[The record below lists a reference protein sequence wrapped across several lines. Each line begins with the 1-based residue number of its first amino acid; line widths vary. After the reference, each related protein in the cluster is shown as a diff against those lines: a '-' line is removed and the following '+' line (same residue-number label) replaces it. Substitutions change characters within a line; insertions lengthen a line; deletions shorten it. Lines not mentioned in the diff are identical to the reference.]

1 MDSSVTLW
9 QFLLQLLQD
18 SSNKQLICWTN
29 EEGEFKLLRA
39 EEVARLWG
47 ARKNKPNMNYDK
59 LSRALRY
66 YYDKN
71 IIKKVNGQK
80 FVYRFVSYPDLLAGD
95 IATRTESGDMTVAS
109 AGLTPLSE
117 RGGDGSPL
125 DGEPGDRDQKAR
137 TAGQSSGTA
146 KQSNRN
152 DYIHSGLYT
161 SFTLTSLQNGRQLFK
176 SIKMADPA
184 ERVSDRSAG
193 GTPTPTTVNAT
204 HQAHELPS
212 PPTSPQQQQQQPS
225 MSPSVIRFGN
235 VPPKPAA
242 PSDTPPPQ
250 VTAEPGASSN
260 QTMYPLQAPPPRAD
274 DILAHSSALPSQA
287 VFYFEQFRPSEHHHH
302 YHHQPPQQQQQQQQ
316 QQHVSLSEL
325 ASRSTSPNLLP
336 DSSQELVID
345 SDLESVSSQ
354 SQELKARGDADS
366 SMSSICGGPASSA
379 GKMRKP
385 PKILELSAPTLFVTA
400 SDFSP
405 MNICS
410 PSLPTASLTP
420 AMLQTPTLL
429 LTPSPLL
436 SNIHFW
442 STLSPVA
449 PLSPATRRQ
458 SAHLFQF
465 PSVLTP
471 QFQIPVH
478 SLDGTNT
485 PGPISPDPQKT

>member
-1 MDSSVTLW
+1 MDNSVTLW
-9 QFLLQLLQD
+9 QFLLQLLLD
-18 SSNKQLICWTN
+18 PSNEQLICWTN
-29 EEGEFKLLRA
+29 EEGEFKLLQA

-80 FVYRFVSYPDLLAGD
+80 FVYRFVSYPDILKGDVAARTDGGELAAGGIPSLLKRGD
-95 IATRTESGDMTVAS
+95 GALQEGESGINS
-109 AGLTPLSE
+109 KAG
-117 RGGDGSPL
+117 GGAAAP
-125 DGEPGDRDQKAR
+125 
-137 TAGQSSGTA
+137 SSSS

-161 SFTLTSLQNGRQLFK
+161 SFTLNSLQNGRQLFK
-176 SIKMADPA
+176 SIKMENPA
-184 ERVSDRSAG
+184 EKMADKRGLAASAHG
-193 GTPTPTTVNAT
+193 
-204 HQAHELPS
+204 QE
-212 PPTSPQQQQQQPS
+212 PQQPNAL
-225 MSPSVIRFGN
+225 PSVIKFGN
-235 VPPKPAA
+235 TPPKPAA
-242 PSDTPPPQ
+242 
-250 VTAEPGASSN
+250 A
-260 QTMYPLQAPPPRAD
+260 APPPVDMDVTLLSNHLDALQTPPQSGED
-274 DILAHSSALPSQA
+274 LTTHSSLPPQSIYA
-287 VFYFEQFRPSEHHHH
+287 FEQHIRPSE
-302 YHHQPPQQQQQQQQ
+302 PPF
-316 QQHVSLSEL
+316 SLHDL
-325 ASRSTSPNLLP
+325 ASASPSPSLVP

-345 SDLESVSSQ
+345 SDMESGSSQPADAHVQEKVDSGISFSGDETSLVDAETSSSSVSSSTTVSTQ
-354 SQELKARGDADS
+354 SS
-366 SMSSICGGPASSA
+366 
-379 GKMRKP
+379 GKTRKP
-385 PKILELSAPTLFVTA
+385 PKVLQINPPTLLVTA
-400 SDFSP
+400 SDFP
-405 MNICS
+405 AMNLCS

-458 SAHLFQF
+458 GAHLFQF

-471 QFQIPVH
+471 QFQIPMH
-478 SLDGTNT
+478 SMDGTNT

>member
-1 MDSSVTLW
+1 MHSCLVFTKHLSLMSDMDSSVTLW
-9 QFLLQLLQD
+9 QFLLQLLLD
-18 SSNKQLICWTN
+18 SSNEQLICWTN
-29 EEGEFKLLRA
+29 EEGEFKLLQA

-80 FVYRFVSYPDLLAGD
+80 FVYRFVSYPDILKGD
-95 IATRTESGDMTVAS
+95 VATRTEGGDVLV
-109 AGLTPLSE
+109 GGVPLLSE
-117 RGGDGSPL
+117 RGDNTL
-125 DGEPGDRDQKAR
+125 QEGECGDRSKAGVSSV
-137 TAGQSSGTA
+137 TSGSSTKQSS
-146 KQSNRN
+146 RN

-176 SIKMADPA
+176 SIKMENPA
-184 ERVSDRSAG
+184 EKMGDRR
-193 GTPTPTTVNAT
+193 GTSTPPQPTV
-204 HQAHELPS
+204 
-212 PPTSPQQQQQQPS
+212 
-225 MSPSVIRFGN
+225 SPSVIKFGN
-235 VPPKPAA
+235 SPPKP
-242 PSDTPPPQ
+242 TQPPQ
-250 VTAEPGASSN
+250 VAIEVALMPN
-260 QTMYPLQAPPPRAD
+260 QTLYPLQAPPPRNED
-274 DILAHSSALPSQA
+274 MTAHSSLLPPSA
-287 VFYFEQFRPSEHHHH
+287 YSFEHIRPSET
-302 YHHQPPQQQQQQQQ
+302 QF
-316 QQHVSLSEL
+316 SLSDL
-325 ASRSTSPNLLP
+325 TSPSPSPSIVP
-336 DSSQELVID
+336 DSCQELVID
-345 SDLESVSSQ
+345 SDIESISSLPTETQSQEPAAVEADTSSSSVSSSTTGSTQ
-354 SQELKARGDADS
+354 SS
-366 SMSSICGGPASSA
+366 
-379 GKMRKP
+379 GKTRKP
-385 PKILELSAPTLFVTA
+385 PKILQLSPPTLLVTT

-405 MNICS
+405 RNLCS

-458 SAHLFQF
+458 GGHLFQF

>member
-1 MDSSVTLW
+1 MDNSVTLW
-9 QFLLQLLQD
+9 QFLLQLLLD
-18 SSNKQLICWTN
+18 SSNDQLICWTN
-29 EEGEFKLLRA
+29 EEGEFKLRQA

-80 FVYRFVSYPDLLAGD
+80 FVYRFVSYPEILKGD
-95 IATRTESGDMTVAS
+95 VATRIDDGDVGGGGIPPLTRRDSTQQEGESGD
-109 AGLTPLSE
+109 
-117 RGGDGSPL
+117 GGQEGGSTGAL
-125 DGEPGDRDQKAR
+125 G
-137 TAGQSSGTA
+137 SSI

-161 SFTLTSLQNGRQLFK
+161 SFTLNSLQNGRQLFK
-176 SIKMADPA
+176 SIKMENPA
-184 ERVSDRSAG
+184 EKMADKRG
-193 GTPTPTTVNAT
+193 LTAT
-204 HQAHELPS
+204 AQS
-212 PPTSPQQQQQQPS
+212 QPQQPTAL
-225 MSPSVIRFGN
+225 PSVIKFGN
-235 VPPKPAA
+235 TPSKPALA
-242 PSDTPPPQ
+242 SPPQ
-250 VTAEPGASSN
+250 VAIEPIIVSN
-260 QTMYPLQAPPPRAD
+260 HFNPLQAPPRKVEE
-274 DILAHSSALPSQA
+274 ISSHSSLPHHS
-287 VFYFEQFRPSEHHHH
+287 VFLFEHIRPSE
-302 YHHQPPQQQQQQQQ
+302 PTFN
-316 QQHVSLSEL
+316 LSEL
-325 ASRSTSPNLLP
+325 TSASPSPNLVP

-345 SDLESVSSQ
+345 SDIESGSSQPKNAKAAELRDAQAQEKQVDSGATLSGDEISFMDAETSSSSVSSSTTFSTQ
-354 SQELKARGDADS
+354 SL
-366 SMSSICGGPASSA
+366 
-379 GKMRKP
+379 GKTRKP
-385 PKILELSAPTLFVTA
+385 PKILQISPPALLVTA

-405 MNICS
+405 MNLCS

-458 SAHLFQF
+458 GGHLFQF

-471 QFQIPVH
+471 QFQIPVF
-478 SLDGTNT
+478 STDGTNT

>member
-1 MDSSVTLW
+1 MDNSVTLW
-9 QFLLQLLQD
+9 QFLLQLLLD
-18 SSNKQLICWTN
+18 SSNEQLICWTN
-29 EEGEFKLLRA
+29 EEGEFKLLQA

-80 FVYRFVSYPDLLAGD
+80 FVYRFVSYPDILKGEVVA
-95 IATRTESGDMTVAS
+95 RTEGGDVS
-109 AGLTPLSE
+109 AGGVPVLTRRDSTLQ
-117 RGGDGSPL
+117 
-125 DGEPGDRDQKAR
+125 DGESCDRTKVGGS
-137 TAGQSSGTA
+137 TGVLGTSS

-152 DYIHSGLYT
+152 DYIHSGMYT
-161 SFTLTSLQNGRQLFK
+161 SFTLNSLQNGRQLFK
-176 SIKMADPA
+176 SIKMENPA
-184 ERVSDRSAG
+184 EKMAEKRGLIAIAQS
-193 GTPTPTTVNAT
+193 
-204 HQAHELPS
+204 QL
-212 PPTSPQQQQQQPS
+212 QQPTAL
-225 MSPSVIRFGN
+225 PSVIKFGN
-235 VPPKPAA
+235 TPPKPA
-242 PSDTPPPQ
+242 PHPQ
-250 VTAEPGASSN
+250 VAIDSTLVSN
-260 QTMYPLQAPPPRAD
+260 HLDSLQAPPPRVEG
-274 DILAHSSALPSQA
+274 ISTHSTLYA
-287 VFYFEQFRPSEHHHH
+287 FEQTRPSESTFTISDMTSAS
-302 YHHQPPQQQQQQQQ
+302 PSP
-316 QQHVSLSEL
+316 SLV
-325 ASRSTSPNLLP
+325 P
-336 DSSQELVID
+336 DSSQDLMID
-345 SDLESVSSQ
+345 SDIESGSSQPADAQAQEKVDGGLGLSGDEISLVDAETSSSSVSSCTTVSTQ
-354 SQELKARGDADS
+354 SSGKAR
-366 SMSSICGGPASSA
+366 
-379 GKMRKP
+379 KL
-385 PKILELSAPTLFVTA
+385 PKILHISPPALLVTA

-405 MNICS
+405 SNLCS

-471 QFQIPVH
+471 QFQIPVL
-478 SLDGTNT
+478 SADGTNT

>member
-1 MDSSVTLW
+1 MCLHYIFVVRDMDNSVTLW
-9 QFLLQLLQD
+9 QFLLQLLLD
-18 SSNKQLICWTN
+18 SSNEQLICWTN
-29 EEGEFKLLRA
+29 KEGEFKLLQA

-80 FVYRFVSYPDLLAGD
+80 FVYRFVSYPDILKGEVG
-95 IATRTESGDMTVAS
+95 TRTEGGDVS
-109 AGLTPLSE
+109 AGGLPPVTKSDSTLQESE
-117 RGGDGSPL
+117 SLDRAKVGGSTSALG
-125 DGEPGDRDQKAR
+125 
-137 TAGQSSGTA
+137 SGT

-161 SFTLTSLQNGRQLFK
+161 SFTLNSLQNGRQLFK
-176 SIKMADPA
+176 SIKIENPAEKMADK
-184 ERVSDRSAG
+184 RG
-193 GTPTPTTVNAT
+193 PTVTAHIQEALP
-204 HQAHELPS
+204 QA
-212 PPTSPQQQQQQPS
+212 QQQTL
-225 MSPSVIRFGN
+225 PSVIKFGN
-235 VPPKPAA
+235 TLPKSAPAPA
-242 PSDTPPPQ
+242 PQ
-250 VTAEPGASSN
+250 VAMEPSLMSN
-260 QTMYPLQAPPPRAD
+260 HLDALQAPVQRAEE
-274 DILAHSSALPSQA
+274 ISTHSSLPSHS
-287 VFYFEQFRPSEHHHH
+287 VYSFEHIRPSEAAF
-302 YHHQPPQQQQQQQQ
+302 
-316 QQHVSLSEL
+316 SLSDL
-325 ASRSTSPNLLP
+325 TSTSPSPSLVP

-345 SDLESVSSQ
+345 SDIESRSSQPADVQAPDSTDTQHQDKVDCCIRLSGDDISLVDTETSSSSVSSCTTVSTQ
-354 SQELKARGDADS
+354 GS
-366 SMSSICGGPASSA
+366 
-379 GKMRKP
+379 GKTRKP
-385 PKILELSAPTLFVTA
+385 PKILQISPPALLVTT

-405 MNICS
+405 MNVCS

-458 SAHLFQF
+458 GAHLFQF
-465 PSVLTP
+465 PTVLTP

-478 SLDGTNT
+478 SMDGTNT

>member
-1 MDSSVTLW
+1 MDNSVTLW
-9 QFLLQLLQD
+9 QFLLQLLLD
-18 SSNKQLICWTN
+18 SSNEQLICWTN
-29 EEGEFKLLRA
+29 EEGEFKLLQA

-80 FVYRFVSYPDLLAGD
+80 FVYRFVSYPDILKGDAASRAEGGDAGARGIPPLSKRAD
-95 IATRTESGDMTVAS
+95 STQQEDESGDPTKLGGSAAALSAS
-109 AGLTPLSE
+109 I
-117 RGGDGSPL
+117 
-125 DGEPGDRDQKAR
+125 
-137 TAGQSSGTA
+137 

-161 SFTLTSLQNGRQLFK
+161 SFTLNSLQNGRQLFK
-176 SIKMADPA
+176 SIKIENPAEKMADK
-184 ERVSDRSAG
+184 RSV
-193 GTPTPTTVNAT
+193 TTTARIQELFPQH
-204 HQAHELPS
+204 HQ
-212 PPTSPQQQQQQPS
+212 PTS
-225 MSPSVIRFGN
+225 SPSVIKFGN
-235 VPPKPAA
+235 LPPKPAPA
-242 PSDTPPPQ
+242 PPPQ
-250 VTAEPGASSN
+250 VVIESTLISSH
-260 QTMYPLQAPPPRAD
+260 MDPLQAQSRAED
-274 DILAHSSALPSQA
+274 VHTHSSLPSQSI
-287 VFYFEQFRPSEHHHH
+287 YTFEHIRPSEATFGLTDLTSAS
-302 YHHQPPQQQQQQQQ
+302 PSP
-316 QQHVSLSEL
+316 SLVPE
-325 ASRSTSPNLLP
+325 
-336 DSSQELVID
+336 SSHELVID
-345 SDLESVSSQ
+345 SDIESGSSQPTDARTLEKVDSCIGLSVEDNSLVDTETSSSSVSSCTTLSTQ
-354 SQELKARGDADS
+354 SSGKA
-366 SMSSICGGPASSA
+366 
-379 GKMRKP
+379 RKP
-385 PKILELSAPTLFVTA
+385 PKILQISPPTLLVTT

-405 MNICS
+405 MNLCS

-458 SAHLFQF
+458 GAHLFQF

>member
-1 MDSSVTLW
+1 MDNSVTLW
-9 QFLLQLLQD
+9 QFLLQLLLD
-18 SSNKQLICWTN
+18 SSNEQLICWTN
-29 EEGEFKLLRA
+29 EEGEFKLLQA

-80 FVYRFVSYPDLLAGD
+80 FVYRFVSYPDILKGD
-95 IATRTESGDMTVAS
+95 IAHRTEDLGAGGIPLLTRTGDFALQEGESVDHSKVGSGSGA
-109 AGLTPLSE
+109 LS
-117 RGGDGSPL
+117 
-125 DGEPGDRDQKAR
+125 
-137 TAGQSSGTA
+137 SST

-161 SFTLTSLQNGRQLFK
+161 SFTLNSLQNGRQLFK
-176 SIKMADPA
+176 SIKIENPA
-184 ERVSDRSAG
+184 EKTTSKSGPSA
-193 GTPTPTTVNAT
+193 AT
-204 HQAHELPS
+204 QSQKPQ
-212 PPTSPQQQQQQPS
+212 PPLSNVL
-225 MSPSVIRFGN
+225 PSVIKFGN
-235 VPPKPAA
+235 TPPKPAPA
-242 PSDTPPPQ
+242 PPAQ
-250 VTAEPGASSN
+250 VAIEQTLISSHLN
-260 QTMYPLQAPPPRAD
+260 ALQAPPLRGE
-274 DILAHSSALPSQA
+274 DISTHSNQ
-287 VFYFEQFRPSEHHHH
+287 VFSLEHIRPSELHFTLSDLTSAS
-302 YHHQPPQQQQQQQQ
+302 PSP
-316 QQHVSLSEL
+316 SLV
-325 ASRSTSPNLLP
+325 P

-345 SDLESVSSQ
+345 SDIESGSSQPTDSQALESTDTQVQAQEKVESGSVLSGDEIAEIAVLDAEAISPSVSSSATVS
-354 SQELKARGDADS
+354 SQGS
-366 SMSSICGGPASSA
+366 
-379 GKMRKP
+379 GKTRKP
-385 PKILELSAPTLFVTA
+385 PKILQISPPTLLVTT

-405 MNICS
+405 GNLCS

-458 SAHLFQF
+458 GAHLFQF
-465 PSVLTP
+465 PSVLPP
-471 QFQIPVH
+471 QFQIPVY

-485 PGPISPDPQKT
+485 PGPISPDLQKT

>member
-1 MDSSVTLW
+1 MDNSVTLW
-9 QFLLQLLQD
+9 QFLLQLLLD
-18 SSNKQLICWTN
+18 SSNEQLICWTN
-29 EEGEFKLLRA
+29 EEGEFKLLQA

-80 FVYRFVSYPDLLAGD
+80 FVYRFVSYPDILKGEV
-95 IATRTESGDMTVAS
+95 ATRTEVGDVA
-109 AGLTPLSE
+109 AGALTPLSKKSE
-117 RGGDGSPL
+117 GIAQEVEFIDRNKTGGVNTSAPGS
-125 DGEPGDRDQKAR
+125 
-137 TAGQSSGTA
+137 SS

-161 SFTLTSLQNGRQLFK
+161 SFTLNSLQNGRQLFK
-176 SIKMADPA
+176 SIKIENPA
-184 ERVSDRSAG
+184 EKMAEKRVPSVT
-193 GTPTPTTVNAT
+193 TPSQEVLPQHQQQTTV
-204 HQAHELPS
+204 L
-212 PPTSPQQQQQQPS
+212 
-225 MSPSVIRFGN
+225 PSVIKFGN
-235 VPPKPAA
+235 SSPKQSPAA
-242 PSDTPPPQ
+242 APPH
-250 VTAEPGASSN
+250 VAIETTLMSN
-260 QTMYPLQAPPPRAD
+260 QMDPMQVPIHRPED
-274 DILAHSSALPSQA
+274 MGVHSSLTQQPL
-287 VFYFEQFRPSEHHHH
+287 YTFEQIRPTEA
-302 YHHQPPQQQQQQQQ
+302 QFTLPDMTC
-316 QQHVSLSEL
+316 
-325 ASRSTSPNLLP
+325 TSPTPSLVVE
-336 DSSQELVID
+336 SSQELVID
-345 SDLESVSSQ
+345 SDSGSSQMADVQALESTGDHTQEKQGDGGRAEAADEPTPAETDSFSVSGITTVATQ
-354 SQELKARGDADS
+354 SS
-366 SMSSICGGPASSA
+366 
-379 GKMRKP
+379 GKNRKP
-385 PKILELSAPTLFVTA
+385 PKILQISPPTLLVTA

-405 MNICS
+405 MNLCS

-458 SAHLFQF
+458 GAHLFQF

-471 QFQIPVH
+471 QFQIPIH

>member
-9 QFLLQLLQD
+9 QFLLQLLLD
-18 SSNKQLICWTN
+18 SSNEQLICWTN
-29 EEGEFKLLRA
+29 EEGEFKLLQA

-80 FVYRFVSYPDLLAGD
+80 FVYRFVSYPDILKGD
-95 IATRTESGDMTVAS
+95 VATRTE
-109 AGLTPLSE
+109 
-117 RGGDGSPL
+117 GGDVGAGGIPPL
-125 DGEPGDRDQKAR
+125 LKRGDSALLEGEPGDRSKVGGS
-137 TAGQSSGTA
+137 TAALGSST

-161 SFTLTSLQNGRQLFK
+161 SFTLNSLQNGRQLFK
-176 SIKMADPA
+176 SIKIENPAEKMADKRGLA
-184 ERVSDRSAG
+184 
-193 GTPTPTTVNAT
+193 AT
-204 HQAHELPS
+204 AQSQEQLPQ
-212 PPTSPQQQQQQPS
+212 PQQPTAL
-225 MSPSVIRFGN
+225 PSVIKFGN
-235 VPPKPAA
+235 TPPKPAPA
-242 PSDTPPPQ
+242 PPPQ
-250 VTAEPGASSN
+250 VAIEPSLMSN
-260 QTMYPLQAPPPRAD
+260 HLDPLQAAPLRPD
-274 DILAHSSALPSQA
+274 DINSHSSLPSQS
-287 VFYFEQFRPSEHHHH
+287 VYSFEHIRPSE
-302 YHHQPPQQQQQQQQ
+302 PAF
-316 QQHVSLSEL
+316 SLPDLTS
-325 ASRSTSPNLLP
+325 ASPSPSLVP

-345 SDLESVSSQ
+345 SDIESGSSQPTDAQTQDKVDSGIGLSGDETSLVDAETSSSSVSSSSTAVCTQ
-354 SQELKARGDADS
+354 SS
-366 SMSSICGGPASSA
+366 
-379 GKMRKP
+379 GKTRKP
-385 PKILELSAPTLFVTA
+385 PKILQISPPTLLVTT

-405 MNICS
+405 MNLCS

-458 SAHLFQF
+458 GAHLFQF

-478 SLDGTNT
+478 SMDGTNT

>member
-1 MDSSVTLW
+1 MDNSVTLW
-9 QFLLQLLQD
+9 QFLLQLLVD
-18 SSNKQLICWTN
+18 SNNEQLICWTN
-29 EEGEFKLLRA
+29 EEGEFKLLQA

-80 FVYRFVSYPDLLAGD
+80 FVYRFVSYPDILKGD
-95 IATRTESGDMTVAS
+95 IATRTDVGDVGTV
-109 AGLTPLSE
+109 GIPPLSKRSDGALQE
-117 RGGDGSPL
+117 GDSVDHSKVGGSTAALGSS
-125 DGEPGDRDQKAR
+125 
-137 TAGQSSGTA
+137 T

-161 SFTLTSLQNGRQLFK
+161 SFTLNSLQNGRQLFK
-176 SIKMADPA
+176 SIKIENPAEKMADKK
-184 ERVSDRSAG
+184 G
-193 GTPTPTTVNAT
+193 LL
-204 HQAHELPS
+204 Q
-212 PPTSPQQQQQQPS
+212 PQQPTCLS
-225 MSPSVIRFGN
+225 SVIKFGN
-235 VPPKPAA
+235 TPPKPAPA
-242 PSDTPPPQ
+242 PHPQ
-250 VTAEPGASSN
+250 VDIEPTLISSHLD
-260 QTMYPLQAPPPRAD
+260 PLQAPPQRPE
-274 DILAHSSALPSQA
+274 DISAHSSLPSQS
-287 VFYFEQFRPSEHHHH
+287 VYSFEHIRPSE
-302 YHHQPPQQQQQQQQ
+302 PPF
-316 QQHVSLSEL
+316 SLQDL
-325 ASRSTSPNLLP
+325 ASSPSTSLLP

-345 SDLESVSSQ
+345 NDMDTGSSQLPDAQVQLSVSKTTIKRCLHEFSTQ
-354 SQELKARGDADS
+354 SS
-366 SMSSICGGPASSA
+366 
-379 GKMRKP
+379 GKTRKP
-385 PKILELSAPTLFVTA
+385 PKVLQISPPALLVTT

-405 MNICS
+405 MSLCS

-458 SAHLFQF
+458 GAHLFQF

-478 SLDGTNT
+478 SMDGTNT
-485 PGPISPDPQKT
+485 PSPISPDPQKT